1 MTRTSPRGEAPAPR
15 RAAPRLTPLSWFS
28 VRANSRMAREALLA
42 GARGFVHAQMPPGQ
56 IFHAFLVAREGNVV
70 VPSELLKEVTTE
82 ETSPDLSSLPPL
94 ES

>member
-1 MTRTSPRGEAPAPR
+1 
-15 RAAPRLTPLSWFS
+15 
-28 VRANSRMAREALLA
+28 
-42 GARGFVHAQMPPGQ
+42 MPPVQ

-94 ES
+94 EGVMNFVWPER